1 MAGGPGGRGEFA
13 LHVSAIITF
22 CSREEINK
30 HVLVPCYAMHIFAP
44 KSLAISHQHAAL
56 IPHFGSNIHIRQF
69 EMMDVSVTVLGLSG
83 ITSEAVKTKKSTGR
97 GGMNGGSSHGGGPP
111 RSRSGSRNTIGA
123 SSSSGEYSHSESD
136 IPVTAVAS
144 FFKNVT
150 SNKTS
155 IGTHLPS
162 LALGMPTSSFGNT
175 SRYMASWPSPA
186 SASSRPTTIGGGGG
200 IGNASFKFSRVMRRH
215 AVDGSWDGEDDIA
228 EGAGGG
234 NGVFAHETMDIL
246 VGLAR
251 GSDMIPLGVATLVIT
266 GEEMGEVQVNLPVKT
281 GSDALASMMNAVNLR
296 KKKGSKKGNK
306 SKMFQ
311 ALAKG
316 AKNSKKGAFFK
327 VAPGARYRLDDT
339 AALRL
344 VVKAQPRNGGYD
356 VEGSV
361 VSGLSCPTGSSE
373 DGSSS
378 ESSSSESEDDY
389 DDEYEE
395 EDEVAAPV
403 PVPVQAP
410 IMSRQNSGPSQ
421 RSGPSV
427 PSRASR
433 ASRSSQGGRH
443 GSGIPPMAGQTY
455 NPRIPPMQNPAEK
468 YHHVQNSMM
477 EPNMHQQHYQQN
489 MLPSSPRHHVKT
501 HMMEQQMHQKQLMLQ
516 QQRREQ
522 GLGLQLPYEA
532 PPHHRGGHPHFDIP
546 PVASEASTEPGY
558 GDEFEG
564 IVGDQ
569 PKQTLERNNAPTSM
583 QPIKMKGKSHSSRS
597 RETAITTS
605 VTSEDSSARFMTS
618 PNENACQPLSAIFSC
633 GAMSNLC
640 VDDDDDDDDRRSL
653 RKKKKKPP
661 VKDIFAHDDGNKMG
675 RKSRSRGEGRGQRR
689 SRHDEYDENT
699 ILSSESETVVSMG
712 SETFQDMEATREKL
726 RAYAQR
732 MGLDPEQLV

>member
-1 MAGGPGGRGEFA
+1 MGPSPRRAGLQEQMRRHFNSEGPWQEAREGE
-13 LHVSAIITF
+13 
-22 CSREEINK
+22 
-30 HVLVPCYAMHIFAP
+30 
-44 KSLAISHQHAAL
+44 
-56 IPHFGSNIHIRQF
+56 F
-69 EMMDVSVTVLGLSG
+69 EMMDVSVTVLGLNG
-83 ITSEAVKTKKSTGR
+83 ITSEAVKTKKHRRSNTG
-97 GGMNGGSSHGGGPP
+97 GGSSSHGHGSSGGGPP
-111 RSRSGSRNTIGA
+111 RTRSGSRTTIGA
-123 SSSSGEYSHSESD
+123 SSSSCEYSESD

-186 SASSRPTTIGGGGG
+186 SASSRPTMVAGGNGGT
-200 IGNASFKFSRVMRRH
+200 GNASFKFSRVMKRH

-228 EGAGGG
+228 EGACGGS
-234 NGVFAHETMDIL
+234 GVFTHETMDIL

-251 GSDMIPLGVATLVIT
+251 DPVGVATLVIT

-281 GSDALASMMNAVNLR
+281 GSNALAGMMNAVNL
-296 KKKGSKKGNK
+296 KKKKKKKKGNK
-306 SKMFQ
+306 GKMFQ

-327 VAPGARYRLDDT
+327 VAPGARYRLNDT

-373 DGSSS
+373 GSSS
-378 ESSSSESEDDY
+378 GSSSSESEDDY

-395 EDEVAAPV
+395 EQEETPLPV
-403 PVPVQAP
+403 
-410 IMSRQNSGPSQ
+410 SRQNSGPSHV
-421 RSGPSV
+421 SGPSV
-427 PSRASR
+427 PSRGSLG
-433 ASRSSQGGRH
+433 SQAGRPA
-443 GSGIPPMAGQTY
+443 GLPPMAGQTY
-455 NPRIPPMQNPAEK
+455 NPRIPPMQNAVDQ
-468 YHHVQNSMM
+468 YHPGHPSTMLD
-477 EPNMHQQHYQQN
+477 PHMHQNYQPN
-489 MLPSSPRHHVKT
+489 MLPGSPRHHVKT
-501 HMMEQQMHQKQLMLQ
+501 HMMEQQMHQ
-516 QQRREQ
+516 QQRRQQ
-522 GLGLQLPYEA
+522 GLGLQLPYDA
-532 PPHHRGGHPHFDIP
+532 PPSHGGHPHFDIP

-569 PKQTLERNNAPTSM
+569 AKKTAERNNDPSSM
-583 QPIKMKGKSHSSRS
+583 PPIKMKGKARSNNSRD
-597 RETAITTS
+597 TAMTTPITS
-605 VTSEDSSARFMTS
+605 VDSSARFMSS
-618 PNENACQPLSAIFSC
+618 PKQNACEPLTAIFSC

-640 VDDDDDDDDRRSL
+640 IDDDEDKPTKRR
-653 RKKKKKPP
+653 KKKPP
-661 VKDIFAHDDGNKMG
+661 VTNIFAQEGGNKTS
-675 RKSRSRGEGRGQRR
+675 RKNRRGGGKEGGGGRR

-712 SETFQDMEATREKL
+712 SETFQDMEATRMKL
-726 RAYAQR
+726 RAYAER

>member
-1 MAGGPGGRGEFA
+1 
-13 LHVSAIITF
+13 
-22 CSREEINK
+22 
-30 HVLVPCYAMHIFAP
+30 
-44 KSLAISHQHAAL
+44 
-56 IPHFGSNIHIRQF
+56 
-69 EMMDVSVTVLGLSG
+69 MMDVSVTILGLSG
-83 ITSEAVKTKKSTGR
+83 ITSEAVKTKKNNNRSKSNGS
-97 GGMNGGSSHGGGPP
+97 GMNGSSSHGGPP

-123 SSSSGEYSHSESD
+123 SSSSGEYSDSD

-186 SASSRPTTIGGGGG
+186 SASSRPTTIGGGIGGGGG

-234 NGVFAHETMDIL
+234 NGVFTHETMDVL

-296 KKKGSKKGNK
+296 KKKGGKKGNK

-373 DGSSS
+373 EGSSS

-395 EDEVAAPV
+395 EDEAAVPMPAPV
-403 PVPVQAP
+403 PAP
-410 IMSRQNSGPSQ
+410 MSRQNSGPSQ

-427 PSRASR
+427 PSRTSR

-443 GSGIPPMAGQTY
+443 GSGMPPMAGQPQPY
-455 NPRIPPMQNPAEK
+455 NPRIPSMQDPVDQYHNGHSNPR
-468 YHHVQNSMM
+468 MD
-477 EPNMHQQHYQQN
+477 PIHQPN
-489 MLPSSPRHHVKT
+489 MLPNSPRHHVKT
-501 HMMEQQMHQKQLMLQ
+501 HMMEQQMHQQQLMLQ

-522 GLGLQLPYEA
+522 GLGLQLPFDA
-532 PPHHRGGHPHFDIP
+532 PPPHHRGGHPHFDIP
-546 PVASEASTEPGY
+546 PVASQASTEPGY

-564 IVGDQ
+564 IVDDR
-569 PKQTLERNNAPTSM
+569 PEKTLQRNNVPASM
-583 QPIKMKGKSHSSRS
+583 EPIKMKGKSHSSRS
-597 RETAITTS
+597 RETAMTTP

-633 GAMSNLC
+633 GAMGNLC
-640 VDDDDDDDDRRSL
+640 IDDDDDDHDGRKSR

-675 RKSRSRGEGRGQRR
+675 RKSRNGGGGRGQRR